1 VTNERHTNLYKGYTY
16 SVLFRAAQQPSVP
29 QNASNERGGDTLFRL
44 QDGYN
49 YKMPVHFGGNKFD
62 PEFVVTQRTTDLTIS
77 YETDPAQLENYIP
90 EEFEL
95 RAPEITV
102 AFHKYT
108 EINWLSGEYYSVIS
122 NSTGQVPGKEGSA
135 GRRLLF
141 GSLGEQ
147 STHHRRARA

>member
-1 VTNERHTNLYKGYTY
+1 
-16 SVLFRAAQQPSVP
+16 
-29 QNASNERGGDTLFRL
+29 
-44 QDGYN
+44 
-49 YKMPVHFGGNKFD
+49 MPVHFGGYKFD

-108 EINWLSGEYYSVIS
+108 EINWLSGEYYNVITVQHRS
-122 NSTGQVPGKEGSA
+122 GSTE
-135 GRRLLF
+135 RRI
-141 GSLGEQ
+141 SW
-147 STHHRRARA
+147 TAITIW